1 MRHLLTPRW
10 LAAHVFVLAV
20 GITCI
25 VLGAWQ
31 LDRLEERRTANAVQ
45 AARFEQ
51 ERLPLTELVLAAGED
66 LGSLEFRRASFTGVF
81 DPEKEV
87 LVRSQVRDGRAGFDV
102 ITPLAGTDS
111 TVLVNR
117 GWVPLEFDQ
126 APVAAAPPPDG
137 PVTVEG
143 VVRPSQE
150 ATAVSPDNRAG
161 SASVSRVDV
170 ALLEDR
176 LGLDLLPVYMEVF
189 GVASATQLPLPAI
202 PPAFTDEGPHLN
214 YAIQWFSF
222 AVVAAVGY
230 GFLLRRA
237 VRTRSRGGESG
248 NDFDAGQAG

>member
-20 GITCI
+20 GTACI
-25 VLGAWQ
+25 MLGAWQ

-51 ERLPLTELVLAAGED
+51 EPLPLTELILAAGED
-66 LGSLEFRRASFTGVF
+66 STSLEYRRTTFTGVF
-81 DPEKEV
+81 EPEREV

-102 ITPLAGTDS
+102 ITPLAGTDA

-126 APVAAAPPPDG
+126 TPVAAAPPPAG
-137 PVTVEG
+137 TVTVEG
-143 VVRPSQE
+143 IVRPSQV
-150 ATAVSPDNRAG
+150 ATAVSPDNGAE
-161 SASVSRVDV
+161 SASISRVDV
-170 ALLEDR
+170 ALLENR
-176 LGLDLLPVYMEVF
+176 LNLDLLPVYVEVI
-189 GVASATQLPLPAI
+189 GVASATQLPLPAN
-202 PPAFTDEGPHLN
+202 PPTFTDDGPHLN

-237 VRTRSRGGESG
+237 GRTRSGGGEPG
-248 NDFDAGQAG
+248 DDLDAGQAD